1 MTLGT
6 VTEATIGGLYIR
18 TQNDGDVQIKGDGV
32 MVTPIVSGNGD
43 VIFSG
48 EVQAGSVTIPAIVFP
63 DELIQLTKKIKETP
77 NGGHPCTFTLFSGEV
92 WGFDGTVI
100 SELKSSLK
108 EGKTDLEFVCKNLRR
123 L

>member
-6 VTEATIGGLYIR
+6 VTEATIGGMYIR

-48 EVQAGSVTIPAIVFP
+48 EVQAGSVTIPAIVYP

-77 NGGHPCTFTLFSGEV
+77 NGGWPCTFTLFSGEV

-108 EGKTDLEFVCKNLRR
+108 EGKMDLEFVCKNLRR